1 MLETLSYIGEKLNN
15 AGILWAVGASIV
27 LTNYGLVEKP
37 NDIDILVDINDI
49 KKADE
54 ILKGVGMK
62 KPLKDG
68 ESTIYSTKYF
78 YEYIVNGI
86 DVDVMAGFAINFNE
100 GTYEYSFD
108 KKAVTY
114 SMKAN
119 GVEIPLTSLEDW
131 YVLYQLMPDREKKV
145 KIIEKYLLSNGI
157 KETHLINRALDKKL
171 PNKIR
176 ERIELLIR
184 SQKK

>member
-1 MLETLSYIGEKLNN
+1 MIDTLSYIGEKLNN

-27 LTNYGLVEKP
+27 LNQYGLVDKP

-49 KKADE
+49 KRADE
-54 ILKGVGMK
+54 ILNELGSK
-62 KPLKDG
+62 KPLEEG

-86 DVDVMAGFAINFNE
+86 DVDIMAGFAINFNE
-100 GTYEYSFD
+100 DTYEYSFD
-108 KKAVTY
+108 KEAVTNTKK
-114 SMKAN
+114 MN

-131 YVLYQLMPDREKKV
+131 YVLYQLMPNREKKV
-145 KIIEKYLLSNGI
+145 NLIEKYLLSNGI
-157 KETHLINRALDKKL
+157 KETHLIYRALSKKL

-176 ERIELLIR
+176 KRIELLIR
-184 SQKK
+184 S